1 MICGYIKCIGVLN
14 IPVCLY
20 IYIHTLYYSI
30 LYYIVIKIIYIYYM
44 YQDSKLVTKL
54 VYGHPWAIDR
64 HSLGALVL
72 FGWLPHFAEKPTIL
86 ATLKKKDQCSH

>member
-1 MICGYIKCIGVLN
+1 
-14 IPVCLY
+14 
-20 IYIHTLYYSI
+20 
-30 LYYIVIKIIYIYYM
+30 M